1 MAESEIYA
9 VSDGRILIPS
19 DALLGGEDYQ
29 LRYAGDGSYYLAHV
43 PKRDDD
49 GSRRILILETGYAA
63 LQRFCHEAAQM
74 MGHRPEYSLA
84 LSALMQWSLE
94 AERRSQSQQLVQAYG
109 EALYRGDKR
118 GGREGARFIR
128 LFQDAATALQQFAS
142 GMSDVLG
149 GMHAERTLVLTAL
162 TLWAVEQEDAL
173 DVVDDYALRIYT
185 MRREARKQERSKQ
198 QGLEL
203 GEGQADGAVDNV

>member
-1 MAESEIYA
+1 MAESDTYV
-9 VSDGRILIPS
+9 VSDGRISIPS

-29 LRYAGDGSYYLAHV
+29 LRYTGDGSYYLAHV
-43 PKRDDD
+43 PKRDED
-49 GSRRILILETGYAA
+49 GSRRLLILEEGYAA
-63 LQRFCHEAAQM
+63 LQRFCHEAARM

-84 LSALMQWSLE
+84 LSALMLWSVE
-94 AERRSQSQQLVQAYG
+94 AERWSQSQQWVQTYG
-109 EALYRGDKR
+109 EALYRGDKC
-118 GGREGARFIR
+118 GGREGARSIR

-142 GMSDVLG
+142 GMSAVLG

-185 MRREARKQERSKQ
+185 MRREARQRERSKQ
-198 QGLEL
+198 QGAEL
-203 GEGQADGAVDNV
+203 GEEQAGGVVDNG